1 MAQYAQIDVIN
12 APPSAAYGDPV
23 SVVVQVRNLTDYGF
37 YVSVAGDVDEEVVA
51 FTPDYAGAD
60 PGATCTFYG
69 SFVMPGKSVTITATS
84 WWWGSDNAWHQ
95 DDVKTAVV
103 NLAVLSPQVSEF
115 QIADFSR
122 V

>member
-1 MAQYAQIDVIN
+1 MAQYAVIDAIN
-12 APPSAAYGDPV
+12 TPPTAAQGDPV
-23 SVVVQVRNLTDYGF
+23 SIAIQVRNLADYGF
-37 YVSVAGDVDEEVVA
+37 YVSVAGDVDGVA
-51 FTPDYAGAD
+51 VSFTPDYAGVD
-60 PGATCTFYG
+60 PGAVFTFYG
-69 SFVMPGKSVTITATS
+69 SFVMPGKSVTITVTS

-103 NLAVLSPQVSEF
+103 NLAALSPQVSEF